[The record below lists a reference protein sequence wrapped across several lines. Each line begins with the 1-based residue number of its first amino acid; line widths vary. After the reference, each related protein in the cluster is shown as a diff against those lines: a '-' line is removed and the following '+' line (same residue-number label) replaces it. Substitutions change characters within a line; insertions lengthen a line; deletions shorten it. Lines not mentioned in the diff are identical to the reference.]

1 MLTTEKTKAMI
12 AFGNEIKRLRVNLGL
27 TQGELASEI
36 KNCQTYISQLEK
48 ATSLASARMLDKLVD
63 WFKDAGITIDEG
75 IGCNTVYLNSIERGV
90 YPLPTYLIEP
100 IHKFFLTHDTEE
112 FKMSD
117 LRELA
122 FKHNLNINQADV
134 SPKVFKLLSE
144 IAAHELTDDETEK
157 LTATLKEILDKR
169 ALMDVNLSLINMI
182 DKEMD

>member
-75 IGCNTVYLNSIERGV
+75 ILEDYLRN
-90 YPLPTYLIEP
+90 
-100 IHKFFLTHDTEE
+100 
-112 FKMSD
+112 
-117 LRELA
+117 RE
-122 FKHNLNINQADV
+122 
-134 SPKVFKLLSE
+134 SPVLQVCVIS
-144 IAAHELTDDETEK
+144 
-157 LTATLKEILDKR
+157 
-169 ALMDVNLSLINMI
+169 S
-182 DKEMD
+182 